1 MHLVANQQLVRNR
14 VRLGLVF
21 HFGAMA
27 VLIGGAV
34 LSTQVDATRELAW
47 GTWLAFIA
55 GLGLYTL
62 GQTQLRRWGPG
73 RRAEEQLGQ
82 AIRSLDDRY
91 KLYAF
96 LASSLPDYILV
107 SPGGVQVLIVR
118 PDGGQISCVKDRWKA
133 SGSRLMTLFGGP
145 GLGNPSADA
154 ARQLQKLRALL
165 AEHGLQDVPTSG
177 VIVFTNPKAQL
188 QIQGCSSTVTRLK
201 ELKDVLRRMA
211 GKGSAVALTAPR
223 IREVQRIFD
232 ERMRAAHS
240 WR

>member
-1 MHLVANQQLVRNR
+1 MQLVANQQLVKNR

-27 VLIGGAV
+27 VLIGGAF
-34 LSTQVDATRELAW
+34 LSTQIDATRDIAW
-47 GTWLAFIA
+47 QTWLAFVI

-73 RRAEEQLGQ
+73 RRQEEQLGQ
-82 AIRSLDDRY
+82 AIRTLDDRY

-96 LASSLPDYILV
+96 LSSSLPDYILV
-107 SPGGVQVLIVR
+107 SPAGVHVLIVR
-118 PDGGQISCVKDRWKA
+118 TEGGQITCARDQWKA
-133 SGSRLMTLFGGP
+133 SGSQLMRLFGP

-154 ARQLQKLRALL
+154 AKQLQKLRLLL
-165 AEHGLQDVPTSG
+165 AERGLQDVPTSS

-188 QIQGCSSTVTRLK
+188 RIEGCSNVTRIK

-211 GKGSAVALTAPR
+211 GKGTNVALSTSR
-223 IREVQRIFD
+223 IREIQRMFD
-232 ERMRAAHS
+232 DRMRAAHS

>member
-1 MHLVANQQLVRNR
+1 MQLVANQQLVKNR

-27 VLIGGAV
+27 VLIGGAF
-34 LSTQVDATRELAW
+34 LSTQIDATQNIAW
-47 GTWLAFIA
+47 QTWVAFVA

-73 RRAEEQLGQ
+73 RRQEEQIGQ

-96 LASSLPDYILV
+96 LSSSLPDYILV
-107 SPGGVQVLIVR
+107 SPAGVSVLVARTDGGV
-118 PDGGQISCVKDRWKA
+118 ISCTKDQWKA
-133 SGSRLMTLFGGP
+133 SASRLMSLFSP

-154 ARQLQKLRALL
+154 ARQLQKLRDLL
-165 AEHGLQDVPTSG
+165 AQNGLEAVPTSA
-177 VIVFTNPKAQL
+177 VIVFTNPKVQL
-188 QIQGCSSTVTRLK
+188 RVEGCSATVTRIK

-211 GKGSAVALTAPR
+211 GKGTNVALTTAR
-223 IREVQRIFD
+223 IREIQRIFD
-232 ERMRAAHS
+232 ARMQTAHG

>member
-1 MHLVANQQLVRNR
+1 MQLVANQQLVKNR

-27 VLIGGAV
+27 VLVGGAV
-34 LSTQVDATRELAW
+34 LSTQIDATRDIAW
-47 GTWLAFIA
+47 QTWVAFVA

-73 RRAEEQLGQ
+73 RRQEEQLGQ

-107 SPGGVQVLIVR
+107 SPAGVQVLIAR
-118 PDGGQISCVKDRWKA
+118 TEGGQVSCVKDRWK
-133 SGSRLMTLFGGP
+133 SRGSRFSSLFGP
-145 GLGNPSADA
+145 GLGNPSGDA
-154 ARQLQKLRALL
+154 AKQLQKLRQLL
-165 AEHGLQDVPTSG
+165 AERGLQDVPTSS
-177 VIVFTNPKAQL
+177 VIVFTNPSVQL
-188 QIQGCSSTVTRLK
+188 RVEGCSSTVTRIK

-211 GKGSAVALTAPR
+211 GKGTNVALTTSR
-223 IREVQRIFD
+223 IREIQRIFD
-232 ERMRAAHS
+232 ERMQAAHS

>member
-1 MHLVANQQLVRNR
+1 MQLVANQQLVKNR

-27 VLIGGAV
+27 VLIGGAI
-34 LSTQVDATRELAW
+34 LSTQLDPSREIAW
-47 GTWLAFIA
+47 QTWLAFVA

-73 RRAEEQLGQ
+73 KRQEEQLGQ
-82 AIRSLDDRY
+82 AIRGLDDRY

-96 LASSLPDYILV
+96 LSSSLPDYILV
-107 SPGGVQVLIVR
+107 SPAGVQVLVTR
-118 PDGGQISCVKDRWKA
+118 TDGGQISCVRDKWKS
-133 SGSRLMTLFGGP
+133 SGSRLMSLFGP

-165 AEHGLQDVPTSG
+165 TEWGLQDVPTSS

-188 QIQGCSSTVTRLK
+188 RIEGTSSTITRIK

-211 GKGSAVALTAPR
+211 GKGANVALTSAR
-223 IREVQRIFD
+223 IREIQRMFD
-232 ERMRAAHS
+232 QRMQAAHS

>member
-1 MHLVANQQLVRNR
+1 MQLVANQQLVKNR
-14 VRLGLVF
+14 TRLGLVF

-34 LSTQVDATRELAW
+34 LSTQLDPAREIAW
-47 GTWLAFIA
+47 QTWLAFVA

-73 RRAEEQLGQ
+73 KRQEEQLGQ
-82 AIRSLDDRY
+82 AIRGLDDRY

-96 LASSLPDYILV
+96 LSSSLPDYILV
-107 SPGGVQVLIVR
+107 SPAGVQVLITKT
-118 PDGGQISCVKDRWKA
+118 DGGQISCIRDKWKS
-133 SGSRLMTLFGGP
+133 SGSRLMSFFGP
-145 GLGNPSADA
+145 GLGNPTADA
-154 ARQLQKLRALL
+154 ARQLQKLRGLL
-165 AEHGLQDVPTSG
+165 AEWGLQDVPTSC

-188 QIQGCSSTVTRLK
+188 RIEGCSITITRIK

-211 GKGSAVALTAPR
+211 GKGTNVALTSAR
-223 IREVQRIFD
+223 IREIQRMFD
-232 ERMRAAHS
+232 ARMQEAHS

>member
-1 MHLVANQQLVRNR
+1 MQLVANQQLVKNR

-27 VLIGGAV
+27 VLVGGAF
-34 LSTQVDATRELAW
+34 LSTQIDATRDIAW
-47 GTWLAFIA
+47 QTWLAFVA

-73 RRAEEQLGQ
+73 RRQEEQLGQ

-107 SPGGVQVLIVR
+107 SPAGVHVIIAR
-118 PDGGQISCVKDRWKA
+118 TEGGQISCIRDRWKA
-133 SGSRLMTLFGGP
+133 STSRLMSLFGP

-154 ARQLQKLRALL
+154 SRQLQKLKTLL
-165 AEHGLQDVPTSG
+165 AEHGHEDVPTSS

-188 QIQGCSSTVTRLK
+188 RIEGCSSTVTRTK

-211 GKGSAVALTAPR
+211 GKGTNVALTTSR
-223 IREVQRIFD
+223 VREVQRIFD
-232 ERMRAAHS
+232 ERMQAARS